1 LNLDPLNYF
10 LIVEANLPI
19 FNGTCLEKYS
29 DIFEFMDVPGLNEAV
44 DKEEKIDSVGNN
56 FYFKEIIPT
65 IIPNAKFFILMFDA
79 ENYQNEDSM
88 EIILKLKEQK
98 GEKVIEN
105 SLFILN
111 KIDICEGEKEEEEL
125 LNNFIKNLEEKFD
138 FLKGKLIVKENV
150 IGISAK
156 KLLSNRNKF
165 KDFKNYIEAII
176 FESQLNKTKE
186 NKTFSRYLKEKFQK
200 EIKKN
205 IEYNSSDEE
214 DSGDEEVKFP
224 QKLKKLKEEIDNQ
237 FNGDFSY
244 NEYKFYKKNFKKY
257 NNNKNVIEDEYS
269 KIFFSTFLNK
279 IENTIAEYQNTEQ
292 YKDIKND
299 IMEKFHISN
308 EEEGNMENN
317 KVNKY
322 LKLINKN
329 PKLIKEPLKT
339 FEKIEELVSQL
350 SITQKL
356 INLKYK
362 YYSYSK
368 ILKQEKFLRFLTLG
382 GYSSGKSFL
391 LNTIIIGQEVLPVDK
406 EECTKI
412 GIILRHCNSEKE
424 MGLFLVELVKNEEDQ
439 VFYFNY
445 DSTDPLAVSLKDIKD
460 TLYFLNQ
467 NSVKNDKISFYLIKM
482 PLKIFDFVKVEDE
495 LKTHLE
501 FIDFPG
507 LNTGYEEALSTSKD
521 LIRFTNGFFFIQGII
536 IKENDNKKLLNTVI
550 DTIRN
555 NNNNFSFKCCLFLM
569 NKCDKNKIDI
579 EDNKLEFGNLIKG
592 ILDRI
597 GFIDRLANDKD
608 IKSLDEINFTKF
620 SSFHFLRFLEDYKNI
635 NNIENFFNELFNNKE
650 YIEKDIKIILEL
662 IKNELKKKYFK
673 IHSKDIKE
681 YNFDEK
687 ELSSC
692 KSFLE
697 SYVKTNFLNYNP
709 DIETLILDISKY
721 YIFIKHHYEKL
732 NFYVNSN
739 AEHCFKTISDVFD
752 NTKRFYKYELNSLIS
767 NCLINFGFDL
777 NKIMK
782 IIYNE
787 SSNIDPSA
795 FTQEKRLYYL
805 DKIDNLSKDVE
816 TIVCDKIQNFN
827 LKSSIDRLRRH
838 KKKTRDNFTN
848 LANEIA
854 DSNNNQLKYIQAD
867 VSNILEQYKIGLD
880 RIVNDLLEYGKKNM
894 KKYNKSNNSDYYIDE
909 QDFEKIFT
917 SKKNIVEQ
925 MYDDSLLLPIMNC
938 IPIVN
943 FASFAFSGIAAFF
956 DWARSHEEE
965 YEAYIIDYEK
975 NMKEKIESYENQVIS
990 SIIKMKNNIKNYV
1003 SNIFDI
1009 NGEDIE
1015 ILKQN
1020 KNLFNE
1026 IWKKFE
1032 NILLEIVNSC

>member
-1 LNLDPLNYF
+1 MNLDPLNYF

-237 FNGDFSY
+237 FKGDFSY

-391 LNTIIIGQEVLPVDK
+391 LNTIIIGQEVLPVGK

-816 TIVCDKIQNFN
+816 TIVSDKIQNFN

-965 YEAYIIDYEK
+965 YEEYIIDYEK

-1026 IWKKFE
+1026 IWKQFE

>member
-1 LNLDPLNYF
+1 MNLDPLNYF

-816 TIVCDKIQNFN
+816 TIVSDKIQNFN

>member
-29 DIFEFMDVPGLNEAV
+29 DIFEFMDIPGLNEAV

-65 IIPNAKFFILMFDA
+65 IIPNSKFFILMFDA

-98 GEKVIEN
+98 GEKIIEN
-105 SLFILN
+105 SLFVLN
-111 KIDICEGEKEEEEL
+111 KIDICGGKEEEEEL

-150 IGISAK
+150 VGISAK
-156 KLLSNRNKF
+156 KLLSNRNKY
-165 KDFKNYIEAII
+165 KDFKNYIEGII

-186 NKTFSRYLKEKFQK
+186 NQTFSRYLKEKFQK

-205 IEYNSSDEE
+205 IEYNSDDE
-214 DSGDEEVKFP
+214 DSDDKEEKFP
-224 QKLKKLKEEIDNQ
+224 KRLKKLKEEIDNQ

-244 NEYKFYKKNFKKY
+244 DEYRFYKKQFKKY
-257 NNNKNVIEDEYS
+257 NKNKIAPEDEYG
-269 KIFFSTFLNK
+269 KIFFSTFLK
-279 IENTIAEYQNTEQ
+279 KMENTITEYQSIEQ

-299 IMEKFHISN
+299 IMNKFHITI
-308 EEEGNMENN
+308 EEEDNMENN

-322 LKLINKN
+322 LKQINKN
-329 PKLIKEPLKT
+329 PKLIKKPLKT
-339 FEKIEELVSQL
+339 FEKIEELVSQI
-350 SITQKL
+350 SISEKL

-368 ILKQEKFLRFLTLG
+368 ILTQERFLRFLTLG
-382 GYSSGKSFL
+382 GSCSGKSFL

-424 MGLFLVELVKNEEDQ
+424 MGLFLVNLVKNEEDQ

-445 DSTDPLAVSLKDIKD
+445 DSTDPLAVSLKDIKE

-467 NSVKNDKISFYLIKM
+467 SSVKNEQISFYLIKM
-482 PLKIFDFVKVEDE
+482 PLKIFDYVKVEDE

-507 LNTGYEEALSTSKD
+507 LNTGYEEALRTSKD

-536 IKENDNKKLLNTVI
+536 INENDNKKLLNTVI

-569 NKCDKNKIDI
+569 NKCDKNKININKD
-579 EDNKLEFGNLIKG
+579 KLEFANLVEN
-592 ILDRI
+592 ILNRI

-620 SSFHFLRFLEDYKNI
+620 SSIHFLRFLEDYNSI
-635 NNIENFFNELFNNKE
+635 NNIENVFNELFNNKE
-650 YIEKDIKIILEL
+650 YVNKDIKLILES
-662 IKNELKKKYFK
+662 IKNELKRKYFK

-692 KSFLE
+692 TSFLE
-697 SYVKTNFLNYNP
+697 SYVKTHFLNISPEIN
-709 DIETLILDISKY
+709 TLIVEISKY

-739 AEHCFKTISDVFD
+739 AEHCFKTISDVFE
-752 NTKRFYKYELNSLIS
+752 NTKRFYKYELNTLIS
-767 NCLINFGFDL
+767 NCLINFGIDL
-777 NKIMK
+777 NGIMK
-782 IIYNE
+782 NIYND
-787 SSNIDPSA
+787 SSQIDPNA
-795 FTQEKRLYYL
+795 FTPEKRLYYL
-805 DKIDNLSKDVE
+805 DKIENLSKD
-816 TIVCDKIQNFN
+816 IQFIINDKIHNFDLN
-827 LKSSIDRLRRH
+827 SSINRLRSH
-838 KKKTRDNFTN
+838 KKKTRDAFTN

-854 DSNNNQLKYIQAD
+854 ESNNNQLKFIQDD
-867 VSNILEQYKIGLD
+867 VSKLLEQYNIGLD
-880 RIVNDLLEYGKKNM
+880 KIVKELLEYAQKNL
-894 KKYNKSNNSDYYIDE
+894 KKYRKSDYSGYNIDE
-909 QDFEKIFT
+909 QNFGNRFL
-917 SKKNIVEQ
+917 SKRNIMEELYEDTFFPV
-925 MYDDSLLLPIMNC
+925 LNF
-938 IPIVN
+938 IPIINIGAVA
-943 FASFAFSGIAAFF
+943 FAGIAAFF

-965 YEAYIIDYEK
+965 YEEYIVNYEK
-975 NMKEKIESYENQVIS
+975 NMKEKIENFEYQVRS
-990 SIIKMKNNIKNYV
+990 SIIKKKNIIKNYV

-1009 NGEDIE
+1009 NGEDLE
-1015 ILKQN
+1015 LLRRN

-1032 NILLEIVNSC
+1032 NILVEIINSDE

>member
-1 LNLDPLNYF
+1 MNYF

-237 FNGDFSY
+237 FKGDFSY

-356 INLKYK
+356 INLKDK

-391 LNTIIIGQEVLPVDK
+391 LNTIIIGQEVLPVGK

-597 GFIDRLANDKD
+597 GFIDRLTNDKD

-816 TIVCDKIQNFN
+816 TIVSDKIQNFN

-965 YEAYIIDYEK
+965 YEEYIIDYEK

-1026 IWKKFE
+1026 IWKQFE

>member
-1 LNLDPLNYF
+1 MNYF

>member
-1 LNLDPLNYF
+1 MNYF

-237 FNGDFSY
+237 FKGDFSY

-356 INLKYK
+356 INLKDK

-391 LNTIIIGQEVLPVDK
+391 LNTIIIGQEVLPVGK

-816 TIVCDKIQNFN
+816 TIVSDKIQNFN